1 MASSTTSQPL
11 PIPTSDEELW
21 NEAEAEFRKERN
33 ERIID
38 AVSARIQGESSSSPP
53 EYTKRDMQYTRLLD
67 IYIDLYTKQS
77 KAKAVYKGIFFTVT
91 MLCLIGLIGG
101 SLYAVIHL
109 VCKGNATL
117 ADVGAVLGCIAGAI
131 SALIILPQII
141 AKHLFPEDDA
151 QNILIMVKNM
161 QDNDSSIRATQ
172 KEE

>member
-1 MASSTTSQPL
+1 MQASDLGYQ
-11 PIPTSDEELW
+11 E
-21 NEAEAEFRKERN
+21 EAEFLRERS
-33 ERIID
+33 ERTPSGHD
-38 AVSARIQGESSSSPP
+38 TQ
-53 EYTKRDMQYTRLLD
+53 EYTKRDMQYTKLLD
-67 IYIDLYTKQS
+67 IYINSYTQQS

-141 AKHLFPEDDA
+141 AEHLFPRDDA
-151 QNILIMVKNM
+151 QNILTMVKNM
-161 QDNDSSIRATQ
+161 QDNDSSIRASIPTH